1 MDFNLEKEQ
10 AAIQNAVKEFLAK
23 EAKTLAR
30 EAEESEDGYSK
41 GLWQKMAD
49 LGWMG
54 VSFPEEYGGSGGDF
68 FDLILILEEMGKVLV
83 PGPYIP
89 AVICSGHALLKYGSE
104 AQKKEFLPKLTN
116 GSLVPIPALIEPVLD
131 TIQVPIKEKV
141 KAKDGDYILSGVRLF
156 VPYAHVAEWFIC
168 WAMSEKGNTF
178 FLINAK
184 SPGVSYR
191 VLNTIASD
199 KQCEVV
205 FENVSVPKLNLLGE
219 EGDGKKIL
227 RGINEWGALAY
238 CGFILGLLEQV
249 LKMSVDYAKQR
260 VQFEKPIGS
269 FQVIQHQC
277 ADMATDI
284 DEVKFLT
291 YQAAWVL
298 SKGLS
303 ATKEISIAKA
313 RASDACRRVSLLGV
327 KIHGGLGIIIDQDM
341 QLYFRRAK
349 AAELAFGDADFYREI
364 LAQELGL

>member
-1 MDFNLEKEQ
+1 MNFNPDKEQ
-10 AAIQNAVKEFLAK
+10 AAIQNAVREFLAK

-30 EAEESEDGYSK
+30 EAEESEDGYSRE
-41 GLWQKMAD
+41 LWQKMAD

-68 FDLILILEEMGKVLV
+68 LDLILILEEMGKVLV

-89 AVICSGHALLKYGSE
+89 AVICSGHAILKYGSE
-104 AQKKEFLPKLTN
+104 AQRKEFLPKLTN
-116 GSLVPIPALIEPVLD
+116 GSLMTIPALIEPVPNA
-131 TIQVPIKEKV
+131 ISVPIKEQVKV
-141 KAKDGDYILSGVRLF
+141 KDGSYVLSGVRLF
-156 VPYAHVAEWFIC
+156 VPYANLAEWFIYR
-168 WAMSEKGNTF
+168 AMSEKGNTL

-184 SPGVSYR
+184 SPGVSYS
-191 VLNTIASD
+191 VFNTIASE

-205 FENVSVPKLNLLGE
+205 FENVRVPKLNVLGE
-219 EGDGKKIL
+219 EGDGEKIL
-227 RGINEWGALAY
+227 RGINEWGALAH

-303 ATKEISIAKA
+303 AKKEISMAKA

-349 AAELAFGDADFYREI
+349 AAELAFGDGDFHREI
-364 LAQELGL
+364 VAQQLGL